1 MENCV
6 KLCTAFHTSC
16 GSNTEGQSKST
27 AFAWSF
33 TRSSGRRSQEV
44 SPEKLQEME
53 DISWD
58 TGADFKQG
66 EVYMAINLQLK
77 YHSQA

>member
-1 MENCV
+1 M
-6 KLCTAFHTSC
+6 
-16 GSNTEGQSKST
+16 Q
-27 AFAWSF
+27 
-33 TRSSGRRSQEV
+33 
-44 SPEKLQEME
+44 

-58 TGADFKQG
+58 TEARFKQG